1 MKVKCPDCD
10 AEFEIDNDYRIGDI
24 TSCPACGIE
33 LELKS
38 NSVVIVD
45 NVINKVVQVQEL
57 TITGEDW
64 GE

>member
-1 MKVKCPDCD
+1 MCVVQILPPSV
-10 AEFEIDNDYRIGDI
+10 AH
-24 TSCPACGIE
+24 TSCPACGLE
-33 LELKS
+33 LEVKS
-38 NSVVIVD
+38 ISVVIVD